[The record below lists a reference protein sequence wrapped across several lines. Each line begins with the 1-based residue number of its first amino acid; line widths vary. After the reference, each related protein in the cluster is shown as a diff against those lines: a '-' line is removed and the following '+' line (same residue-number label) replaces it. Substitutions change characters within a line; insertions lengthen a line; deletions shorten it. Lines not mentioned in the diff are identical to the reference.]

1 MAFEYRTASALVI
14 FFLLVLMI
22 GCEDKPRTAFDD
34 YGDALIDTYQRGQHT
49 GDIANLDAL
58 KKAIDMYRIENGNYP
73 SSLDDIQNFIRM
85 DIDLSK
91 YEYDSSTGV
100 VALRQ

>member
-1 MAFEYRTASALVI
+1 MATQYRTFISLIII
-14 FFLLVLMI
+14 FFLALMV

-34 YGDALIDTYQRGQHT
+34 YGDALIDTYQRGQHI

-58 KKAIDMYRIENGNYP
+58 KKAIAMYRAENGNYP
-73 SSLDDIQNFIRM
+73 ASLDDIQNFIRM

-91 YEYDSSTGV
+91 YDYNPDTGV
-100 VALRQ
+100 VVLIQ

>member
-1 MAFEYRTASALVI
+1 MAAKYRILSALIII
-14 FFLLVLMI
+14 FCLALVI

-34 YGDALIDTYQRGQHT
+34 YGDALIDTYQRGQHA

-58 KKAIDMYRIENGNYP
+58 KKAIDMYRVENGSYP
-73 SSLDDIQNFIRM
+73 ASLDDIQNFIRM

-91 YEYDSSTGV
+91 YEYDPATGV